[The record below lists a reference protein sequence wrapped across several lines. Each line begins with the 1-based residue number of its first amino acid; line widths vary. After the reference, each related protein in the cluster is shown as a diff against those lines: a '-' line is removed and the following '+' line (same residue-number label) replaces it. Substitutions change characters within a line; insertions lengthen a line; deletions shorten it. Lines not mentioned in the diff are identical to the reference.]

1 MIKVEIESKV
11 PDKFFQIFA
20 SIGFWNQEGQKVYDA
35 NKKGLLGSKVTQEAA
50 RKETFE
56 NYILNCLSIDISTVL
71 RDTEYKCG
79 KGGSH
84 LWVSNNDDKRMLFIH
99 F

>member
-20 SIGFWNQEGQKVYDA
+20 SIGFWNQEGQRVYDA
-35 NKKGLLGSKVTQEAA
+35 NKKGLMGSKVTQEAA

-56 NYILNCLSIDISTVL
+56 SYILDCLSVDIATVL
-71 RDTEYKCG
+71 EGTEFKSG

-84 LWVSNNDDKRMLFIH
+84 LWVSDKDNKRMLFIH